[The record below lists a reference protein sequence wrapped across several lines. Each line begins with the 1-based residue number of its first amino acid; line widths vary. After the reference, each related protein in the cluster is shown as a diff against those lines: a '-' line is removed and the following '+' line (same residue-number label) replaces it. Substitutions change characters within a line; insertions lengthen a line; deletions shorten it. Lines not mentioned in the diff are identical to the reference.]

1 MFLKIK
7 NQIKGWGNMGSIRRY
22 LKWVKPYKWP
32 IIGTIIIGVIKFAI
46 PLLMPLIM
54 KYVVDDIIGND
65 IMTTAEKNEQL
76 LILMGIMLI
85 VFVVLRP
92 PIEYYRQYFAQW
104 TGSKI
109 LFDIRNDLF
118 AHISKLSFKYYSN
131 TRSGEVISRVV
142 NDVEQTKNFV
152 ISGMMNIWL
161 DMATIVIAVAVMFAM
176 DVKLTIVSLLLLPL
190 YAFSVRFFF
199 GKLRAITRERSQ
211 ALAQV
216 QSFLHERVQGMPVI
230 KSFAIEE
237 HEQNNFHKENH
248 HFLTKALFHTK
259 WNAKSFAV
267 VNTITD
273 IAPLL
278 VIGYSAYQVIEGNL
292 TIGTMIAFIAYI
304 DRLYGPLRRL
314 VNSSTTLTQSIA
326 SMDRVFELIDEKYDI
341 EDKENAVVCK
351 EAKGEI
357 IFDQMSFS
365 YNEGEEKVLNQIDLH
380 IKQGET
386 VALVGMSGGGKSSL
400 VSLIPRFYDV
410 TEGRILLDGI
420 DLRDYQ
426 VHSLRDQIG
435 MVLQDTILFSDSVE
449 TNILLGKP
457 TATKEEV
464 IAAAKLANAHGFIE
478 DLPDGYATKVGERG
492 VKLSGGQKQRI
503 AIARVFLK
511 NPPILILDEATSA
524 LDLES
529 EQSIQES
536 LELLAK
542 DRTTFIVA
550 HRLTTIT
557 HADRIVM
564 IEHGKIIESG
574 THRELMEKQGAYHK
588 LFQVQQLN

>member
-1 MFLKIK
+1 
-7 NQIKGWGNMGSIRRY
+7 MGSIRRY
-22 LKWVKPYKWP
+22 LKWVKPYKWA
-32 IIGTIIIGVIKFAI
+32 IIGTIIIGIIKFAI
-46 PLLMPLIM
+46 PLLMPLII
-54 KYVVDDIIGND
+54 KYVVDDLIGND
-65 IMTTAEKNEQL
+65 LMTTAEKNEQL
-76 LILMGIMLI
+76 LTLMGIMLI
-85 VFVVLRP
+85 IFVVLRP

-109 LFDIRNDLF
+109 LFDIRNELF

-161 DMATIVIAVAVMFAM
+161 DMVTIIIAVTVMFAM
-176 DVKLTIVSLLLLPL
+176 DVKLTLVSLVLLPF

-199 GKLRAITRERSQ
+199 GKLRNITRERSQ

-237 HEQNNFHKENH
+237 NEQKNFNKENH

-267 VNTITD
+267 VNTVTD

-278 VIGYSAYQVIEGNL
+278 VIGYSAYQVIQGNL

-304 DRLYGPLRRL
+304 DRLYEPLRRL

-326 SMDRVFELIDEKYDI
+326 SMDRVFELMDEKYDI
-341 EDKENAVVCK
+341 EDKKNAVICK

-357 IFDQMSFS
+357 FFDQVSFS
-365 YNEGEEKVLNQIDLH
+365 YNEGEEKVLDDINLH
-380 IKQGET
+380 INQGET

-410 TEGRILLDGI
+410 SEGRILLDGI

-426 VHSLRDQIG
+426 IHSLRDQIG

-464 IAAAKLANAHGFIE
+464 VAAAKAANAHDFIE
-478 DLPDGYATKVGERG
+478 QLPNGYETKVGERG

-511 NPPILILDEATSA
+511 NPPILVLDEATSA

-529 EQSIQES
+529 EHSIQES

-564 IEHGKIIESG
+564 IEQGKVIETG
-574 THRELMEKQGAYHK
+574 THKKLMEKQGAYYR
-588 LFQVQQLN
+588 LFQVQQLD